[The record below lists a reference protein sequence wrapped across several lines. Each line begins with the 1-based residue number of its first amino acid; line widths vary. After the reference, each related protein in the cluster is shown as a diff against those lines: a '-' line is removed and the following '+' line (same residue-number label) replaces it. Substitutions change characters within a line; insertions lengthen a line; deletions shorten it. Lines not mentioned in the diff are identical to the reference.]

1 MKTPYGRFCI
11 DFCVE
16 QLGNLCVPD
25 AGVQTGPFGSQL
37 HKKDY
42 VQVGTPIITVEH
54 LGENFILH
62 KDTPKV
68 SDFDRDRL
76 SRYQLKK
83 GDIVFSRVG
92 SVDRR
97 ALVREKE
104 EGWLFSGRCLRVRPD
119 TTKIEPEYLSYFFGL
134 PAFKEHIRAI
144 AVGATMPSLNTSLLS
159 EAVVPHP
166 SDLEEQRAI
175 AHILGTLD
183 DKIELNRRQ
192 NETLEAMARAL
203 FKAWFVDFEPVRAKM
218 DGRWQRGQS
227 LPGLPAHLY
236 DLFPDRLV
244 ESELGLIPEGWEI
257 TTLSNYSELNPESWN
272 KRTMPEKIQ
281 YIDLSGVKWGRIEN
295 VVTYEGKTAPS
306 RARRILKPLDTIVGT
321 VRPGNGSYTL
331 VAEEGLTGS
340 TGFAVLRPLK
350 QEYSE
355 IVYLASTSDQNI
367 KSLADLADGA
377 AYPAVRPAAVLGT
390 AVPKVSDE
398 VSSEF
403 SDFTAPLFSA
413 VAENE
418 RKSIDLALLRD
429 TLLPRLIS
437 GKLRVADA

>member
-1 MKTPYGRFCI
+1 
-11 DFCVE
+11 
-16 QLGNLCVPD
+16 
-25 AGVQTGPFGSQL
+25 
-37 HKKDY
+37 
-42 VQVGTPIITVEH
+42 
-54 LGENFILH
+54 
-62 KDTPKV
+62 
-68 SDFDRDRL
+68 
-76 SRYQLKK
+76 
-83 GDIVFSRVG
+83 
-92 SVDRR
+92 
-97 ALVREKE
+97 
-104 EGWLFSGRCLRVRPD
+104 
-119 TTKIEPEYLSYFFGL
+119 
-134 PAFKEHIRAI
+134 
-144 AVGATMPSLNTSLLS
+144 MPSLNTSLLS
-159 EAVVPHP
+159 EVVVPHP
-166 SDLEEQRAI
+166 ADLEEQRAI

>member
-1 MKTPYGRFCI
+1 MASEWPVVRIEEIAEKI
-11 DFCVE
+11 
-16 QLGNLCVPD
+16 
-25 AGVQTGPFGSQL
+25 AMGPFGSNI
-37 HKKDY
+37 KVETFVDTG
-42 VQVGTPIITVEH
+42 VPIISGAHLRETRLKDGKFNFVTEEH
-54 LGENFILH
+54 AERLKNSNVYRGDVVFTHAGNIGQVAYIPPSSKYERYVISQRQFYLRCNLSKAIPAFI
-62 KDTPKV
+62 
-68 SDFDRDRL
+68 
-76 SRYQLKK
+76 
-83 GDIVFSRVG
+83 
-92 SVDRR
+92 
-97 ALVREKE
+97 A
-104 EGWLFSGRCLRVRPD
+104 
-119 TTKIEPEYLSYFFGL
+119 YFFKSHEGQYKLLANASQTGVPSIARPSSYLKTIELTL
-134 PAFKEHIRAI
+134 PPI
-144 AVGATMPSLNTSLLS
+144 
-159 EAVVPHP
+159 
-166 SDLEEQRAI
+166 EEQRAI

-236 DLFPDRLV
+236 YLFPDRLV

>member
-1 MKTPYGRFCI
+1 MASEWLTKTIGEVAEVIGGGTPSTKI
-11 DFCVE
+11 K
-16 QLGNLCVPD
+16 NN
-25 AGVQTGPFGSQL
+25 FGGDIPWLTPKDLSQL
-37 HKKDY
+37 HPRYIKE
-42 VQVGTPIITVEH
+42 G
-54 LGENFILH
+54 
-62 KDTPKV
+62 
-68 SDFDRDRL
+68 
-76 SRYQLKK
+76 SRNLT
-83 GDIVFSRVG
+83 
-92 SVDRR
+92 
-97 ALVREKE
+97 E
-104 EGWLFSGRCLRVRPD
+104 EGLNSCSSRLLPKNTVLLSSRAPIGYVAIAANPIATNQGFRSLVVRSGYHYEFIYYWLLGNVEKLRQHATGSTFKELSGTAL
-119 TTKIEPEYLSYFFGL
+119 KAIEIKL
-134 PAFKEHIRAI
+134 PACI
-144 AVGATMPSLNTSLLS
+144 
-159 EAVVPHP
+159 
-166 SDLEEQRAI
+166 EEQRAI